1 MNTFFNF
8 KLWVESKERKTFD
21 NVMDGILIQIHPIKV
36 KDKKEFNEKR
46 FKDYDMKLLSSKILN
61 WKMYQDLSQMSK
73 DNILEMLGKEN
84 GTLSDIAQVIVND

>member
-46 FKDYDMKLLSSKILN
+46 FKDYDIKLLSSKILN

-84 GTLSDIAQVIVND
+84 GTLSDIAQLIVND

>member
-8 KLWVESKERKTFD
+8 RLWVESKERKTFD
-21 NVMDGILIQIHPIKV
+21 NVMDALIIQIHPIKI

-46 FKDYDMKLLSSKILN
+46 FKDYDIKLLSTRILN
-61 WKMYQDLSQMSK
+61 WKMYQDLSQMTK

-84 GTLSDIAQVIVND
+84 GTLADIAQAITDD

>member
-46 FKDYDMKLLSSKILN
+46 FKDYDIKLLSSKILN